1 MIITYRNPQDLND
14 TKEVYFDIPN
24 TSFNNRWKTELKSLL
39 TKNYH
44 LEKNY
49 CFMGFPESPRNVEY
63 LCNEIN
69 IAIKQ
74 INKFNATGVWVQ
86 NGLDDYHILDVF
98 EKDLVMYDESHGVG
112 NAINGDQ
119 NSNLGL
125 CMKHDAMNRLH
136 RYFEDLQGE
145 AWGLSLYYKFAD
157 YETKYAIRQLNDLC
171 HELESYITSY
181 RKSKFEPEW
190 SQPSQITTWLQ
201 APRKNLLEEDYDL
214 FLDNKFDRV
223 CGGLYLHWAQV
234 GKTHIEVFRDE
245 DGADVD
251 EVVCSTINS
260 LKYYTGEFDIGWAKD
275 ITEANAPW
283 HLEEQ
288 KQFYQWLSRNGF
300 DPRDK
305 KLANGFIK
313 IGQCNLQKSFGSND
327 PQEIWKQLAQYLDIY
342 KIEVDGV
349 SNTFDYVWSQDNFK
363 QMQIE
368 LMKPGYDYSSKNI
381 DKT

>member
-1 MIITYRNPQDLND
+1 MI
-14 TKEVYFDIPN
+14 DI
-24 TSFNNRWKTELKSLL
+24 SL
-39 TKNYH
+39 T
-44 LEKNY
+44 
-49 CFMGFPESPRNVEY
+49 
-63 LCNEIN
+63 
-69 IAIKQ
+69 
-74 INKFNATGVWVQ
+74 
-86 NGLDDYHILDVF
+86 
-98 EKDLVMYDESHGVG
+98 DE
-112 NAINGDQ
+112 
-119 NSNLGL
+119 
-125 CMKHDAMNRLH
+125 
-136 RYFEDLQGE
+136 
-145 AWGLSLYYKFAD
+145 
-157 YETKYAIRQLNDLC
+157 
-171 HELESYITSY
+171 
-181 RKSKFEPEW
+181 
-190 SQPSQITTWLQ
+190 
-201 APRKNLLEEDYDL
+201 

-368 LMKPGYDYSSKNI
+368 VMKPGYDYSSKNI